1 MHYLTTSPNFAAIKA
16 ELATTPWL
24 IACLCAAWCNTCE
37 AYKSSFESLS
47 TKHPDM
53 CFVWIDIED
62 QADLVEEFDVENF
75 PTILIQHNDMT
86 LFAGTMLPEISLL
99 DRLIHS
105 QIELISIESQ
115 SKAKQYQ
122 LRTTLLAA

>member
-1 MHYLTTSPNFAAIKA
+1 
-16 ELATTPWL
+16 
-24 IACLCAAWCNTCE
+24 
-37 AYKSSFESLS
+37 
-47 TKHPDM
+47 M